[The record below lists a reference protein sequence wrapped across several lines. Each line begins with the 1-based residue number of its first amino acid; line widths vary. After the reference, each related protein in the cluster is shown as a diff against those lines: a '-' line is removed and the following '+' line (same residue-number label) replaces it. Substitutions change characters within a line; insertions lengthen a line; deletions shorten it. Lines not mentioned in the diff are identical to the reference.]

1 MSESA
6 AQYISE
12 LEEILH
18 SYTTIFLVFDIVF
31 FIMLLAGVILLI
43 HFAKSKKKLKEST
56 NIFCL
61 RFKGW
66 KKRGDATSRHC
77 GTEYPLLQVLVREY
91 GCKKK
96 SSSDS
101 GFSFKISFPS
111 PFYELQPC
119 PT

>member
-31 FIMLLAGVILLI
+31 FVMLLTGMILFI
-43 HFAKSKKKLKEST
+43 HFTKSKKKLKESNEYLLFT
-56 NIFCL
+56 IQGL
-61 RFKGW
+61 EEE
-66 KKRGDATSRHC
+66 RGRNFTTLWHRISVIASPCARIWM
-77 GTEYPLLQVLVREY
+77 Q
-91 GCKKK
+91 KK